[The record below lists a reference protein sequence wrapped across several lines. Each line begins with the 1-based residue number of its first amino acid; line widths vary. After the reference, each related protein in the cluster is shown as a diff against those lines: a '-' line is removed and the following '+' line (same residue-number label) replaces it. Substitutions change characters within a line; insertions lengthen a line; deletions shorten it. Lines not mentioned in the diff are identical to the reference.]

1 MGKKGK
7 VSQDEPLLEAI
18 DDLMKAAK
26 KANKSLEK
34 GIKDAEA
41 VVKEIRKK
49 KKKCDLKKMLA
60 GYKGKTPKG
69 WPDSA

>member
-7 VSQDEPLLEAI
+7 VSQDELLLEAI
-18 DDLMKAAK
+18 EGLVKAAK
-26 KANKSLEK
+26 QANKALEK

-49 KKKCDLKKMLA
+49 KKKYDLKKMLA
-60 GYKGKTPKG
+60 GYKGEMPKLL
-69 WPDSA
+69 W